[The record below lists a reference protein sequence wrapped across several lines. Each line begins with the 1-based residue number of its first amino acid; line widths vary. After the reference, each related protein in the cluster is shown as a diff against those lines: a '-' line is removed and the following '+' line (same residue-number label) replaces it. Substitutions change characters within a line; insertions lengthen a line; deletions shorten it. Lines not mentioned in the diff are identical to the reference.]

1 MYMTTSM
8 LRVMSPDLD
17 DAAREA
23 LAKRF
28 ILLDL
33 QNALPRADLDTA
45 HGLDG

>member
-1 MYMTTSM
+1 
-8 LRVMSPDLD
+8 MSPDLD

-33 QNALPRADLDTA
+33 HSALPRGDLNTA